1 MKPEAEPRMNATQKV
16 RALWNPATRSQ
27 LDTLVRAEQ
36 IRMLYRQLPRSFAG
50 NIIGSTM
57 MCAALIGER
66 PAWIIIAW
74 FSCFMGMQGMRLILY
89 FHDKKTGF
97 VDRDMDRAAFYW
109 TTSTFLSGA
118 LLGAISFV
126 FFVSGHELYQTLLA
140 ITVFGAVTAAVPM
153 IGSHMP
159 CFYAFLIAAL
169 TPLILRNAM
178 EGDAAH
184 IAMSLI
190 MLIMAIAYLS
200 FGRDYNRMLIE
211 SLRNRFENEMLA
223 ERLAAQNVD
232 LDAARVEAEQANR
245 AKTQFFAA
253 ASHDLRQPL
262 HAMGLFA
269 SALAEK
275 IRYPE
280 VASIVASINASV
292 HALESLFNELLDI
305 SKLDSGAIKPRLS
318 GFAIQD
324 VLARLRE
331 EFTVEAAAK
340 KVSLHISTE
349 PHVIHSDPVLLER
362 IVRNL
367 LSNAIRYTQ
376 AGTISLELARRG
388 EQLRVSVRDTGI
400 GIPVEHQQH
409 IFDEFYQVGNPG
421 RTSKK
426 GLGLGL
432 SIVQRMSELLGY
444 RIHVESVA
452 GEGSVFSF
460 EVPIGEM
467 QAAAAPVVSR
477 EAPSRTDLSGKFVVV
492 IDDED
497 AIVDGMKALLSGW
510 GAQVF
515 GSTTGDD
522 VLAAVH
528 DAGQLPDLFI
538 VDYRLGNHQNGIE
551 VTQRLRQEL
560 DPEIPAI
567 LVTGSITPDL
577 GEQAR
582 NQRFEFLLKPVLP
595 DHLRACILSTLGQ
608 GMSAG
613 TTATG

>member
-1 MKPEAEPRMNATQKV
+1 MNTSQKV

-50 NIIGSTM
+50 NIAGSLVL
-57 MCAALIGER
+57 CAALIGER
-66 PAWIIIAW
+66 PWWVIITWFACFFGVQIA
-74 FSCFMGMQGMRLILY
+74 RLIIY

-97 VDRDMDRAAFYW
+97 VDRDVDRAAFYW

-118 LLGAISFV
+118 MLGAISFV
-126 FFVSGHELYQTLLA
+126 FFVSGHEVYQALLA

-153 IGSHMP
+153 IGAHMP
-159 CFYAFLIAAL
+159 CFYAFALAAI

-184 IAMSLI
+184 VAISLI
-190 MLIMAIAYLS
+190 MVIMAIAYLS
-200 FGRDYNRMLIE
+200 FGRDYNRMLNE

-223 ERLAAQNVD
+223 ERLSAQNVD
-232 LDAARVEAEQANR
+232 LDAARVEAEQANH

-318 GFAIQD
+318 GFAVQD
-324 VLARLRE
+324 ILARLRA
-331 EFTVEAAAK
+331 EFTVEAASKNVALH
-340 KVSLHISTE
+340 VSEE

-367 LSNAIRYTQ
+367 LSNAIRYTP
-376 AGTISLELARRG
+376 AGKVSLELARHDK
-388 EQLRVSVRDTGI
+388 QLRISVRDTGI
-400 GIPVEHQQH
+400 GIPAEHQQR
-409 IFDEFYQVGNPG
+409 IFDEFFQIGNPG

-432 SIVQRMSELLGY
+432 SIVQRMSELLGH
-444 RIHVESVA
+444 RVHVESVA
-452 GEGSVFSF
+452 GQGSVFSF
-460 EVPIGEM
+460 DVPIGEM
-467 QAAAAPVVSR
+467 KTPAVAKVSR
-477 EAPSRTDLSGKFVVV
+477 VKPSRDDLSGKFIVV

-510 GAQVF
+510 GATVF

-522 VLAAVH
+522 VVAAVH
-528 DAGQLPDLFI
+528 QSGQLPDLLI
-538 VDYRLGNHQNGIE
+538 VDYRLGNSENGIE
-551 VTQRLRQEL
+551 VAQRLRQEL

-567 LVTGSITPDL
+567 LVTGSTTGDL
-577 GEQAR
+577 SEQAR
-582 NQRFEFLLKPVLP
+582 AHRFEFLLKPVLP
-595 DHLRACILSTLGQ
+595 DNLRACILSTLGQ
-608 GMSAG
+608 GLMGADVA
-613 TTATG
+613 ATG

>member
-1 MKPEAEPRMNATQKV
+1 MNASQKV

-27 LDTLVRAEQ
+27 LDTLVRTEQ

-50 NIIGSTM
+50 NIAGSM
-57 MCAALIGER
+57 LLCAALIGER
-66 PAWIIIAW
+66 PWWIIIAW
-74 FSCFMGMQGMRLILY
+74 FGCFLGVQIVRLILY

-159 CFYAFLIAAL
+159 CFYTFLLAAL

-190 MLIMAIAYLS
+190 MVIMAIAYLS
-200 FGRDYNRMLIE
+200 FCHDYNRMLIE

-318 GFAIQD
+318 GFAIQE
-324 VLARLRE
+324 VLARLRA
-331 EFTVEAAAK
+331 EFTAEATAK
-340 KVSLHISTE
+340 NIELQMSNE

-376 AGTISLELARRG
+376 AGKISLDLERHG
-388 EQLRVSVRDTGI
+388 EQLHVSVRDTGI
-400 GIPVEHQQH
+400 GIPAEHQQR
-409 IFDEFYQVGNPG
+409 IFDEFFQVGNPG

-444 RIHVESVA
+444 KMHVESVA
-452 GEGSVFSF
+452 GQGSVFSF
-460 EVPIGEM
+460 DVPIGEM
-467 QAAAAPVVSR
+467 QVPAMSKTSR
-477 EAPSRTDLSGKFVVV
+477 VAPSPSDLSGKFIVV

-497 AIVDGMKALLSGW
+497 TIVDGMKALLSGW
-510 GAQVF
+510 GATVF

-522 VLAAVH
+522 VINAVH
-528 DAGQLPDLFI
+528 ESGQLPDLLI
-538 VDYRLGNHQNGIE
+538 VDYRLGNSENGIE
-551 VTQRLRQEL
+551 VAQRLRQEL

-582 NQRFEFLLKPVLP
+582 ANRFEFLLKPVLP

-608 GMSAG
+608 GLMGAD
-613 TTATG
+613 TATTG